1 MQEAQKK
8 CGILIIAGEAS
19 GDLHGAGVVHE
30 LKRLAPEAEI
40 FGIGGDGMAAAGMEL
55 LFHIRDMAVIGFTE
69 VLRHLRFFRRVM
81 RKLEDEVA
89 RRRPAVVILIDYP
102 GFNLRFA
109 ARLRARYEKPPKILY
124 YIAPQVWAWG
134 AKRIPKMARLVDHI
148 AVVFPFEVPIFQSAG
163 IPTEFVGHPLL
174 EGLRPKLNTD
184 TFFTRQQID
193 AARPL
198 LGLLP
203 GSRRQE
209 LERLLPDMVATARL
223 LRQTIPDLQ
232 IAVAMAPT
240 LPEALYRTWIKNDDI
255 RLVAN
260 ATYEVM
266 RDSSAC
272 LVCSGTATLETACF
286 GTPLAVVYR
295 VSRLS
300 YEIGKRVVKLP
311 YIGLV
316 NVVAGRKIV
325 PEFIQHDFMPERV
338 APVLAKLIQDNEYR
352 AEVQRTLAEA
362 RTKLGTAGAS
372 RRAAELALQLGEQH
386 YGESNSLQ
394 EKQKLFAPN

>member
-1 MQEAQKK
+1 MENKFVA
-8 CGILIIAGEAS
+8 LIIAGEAS
-19 GDLHGAGVVHE
+19 GDLHGASLVHE
-30 LKRLAPEAEI
+30 LKRIAPEVEI

-69 VLRHLRFFRRVM
+69 VLRHLRFFRHVM
-81 RKLEDEVA
+81 RTLEDEVA
-89 RRRPAVVILIDYP
+89 RRRPAVVVLIDYP

-134 AKRIPKMARLVDHI
+134 AKRIPKMARLVDQM
-148 AVVFPFEVPIFQSAG
+148 AVVFPFEVPLFQSAG

-184 TFFTRQQID
+184 TFFAHYQID

-232 IAVAMAPT
+232 IAVAMAPN
-240 LPEALYRTWIKNDDI
+240 LPEALYRAWAKNDGI
-255 RLVAN
+255 HLVAN

-286 GTPLAVVYR
+286 ETPLAVVYR
-295 VSRLS
+295 ISRLS
-300 YEIGKRVVKLP
+300 YEIGKRVVRLP

-316 NVVAGRKIV
+316 NVVAGRQIV
-325 PEFIQHDFMPERV
+325 PEFIQNDFVPERV
-338 APVLAKLIQDNEYR
+338 VPALAKFLQDDEYR
-352 AEVQRTLAEA
+352 AEVQRALGDV
-362 RTKLGTAGAS
+362 RTKLGTPGAS
-372 RRAAELALQLGEQH
+372 SRTAELVFQLGEQYADKGKSFVDVVH
-386 YGESNSLQ
+386 D
-394 EKQKLFAPN
+394 F

>member
-1 MQEAQKK
+1 MENKFVA
-8 CGILIIAGEAS
+8 LIVAGEAS
-19 GDLHGAGVVHE
+19 GDLHGAGLVHE

-40 FGIGGDGMAAAGMEL
+40 FGVGGDGMAAAGMEL

-69 VLRHLRFFRRVM
+69 VLRHLRFFRHVM
-81 RKLEDEVA
+81 RTLESEVT
-89 RRRPAVVILIDYP
+89 RRRPLVVVLIDYP

-109 ARLRARYEKPPKILY
+109 ARLRARYEKPAKILY

-134 AKRIPKMARLVDHI
+134 AKRIPKMAQLIDRM
-148 AVVFPFEVPIFQSAG
+148 AVVFPFEVPLFQAAG
-163 IPTEFVGHPLL
+163 IRAEFVGHPLL
-174 EGLRPKLNTD
+174 EGLCPQLNT
-184 TFFTRQQID
+184 TAFFARYHLD
-193 AARPL
+193 ATRPL

-203 GSRRQE
+203 GSRKQE
-209 LERLLPDMVATARL
+209 IERLLPDMLATAQF
-223 LRQTIPDLQ
+223 LRQTIAGLQ

-240 LPEALYRTWIKNDDI
+240 LPERLYRAWIKDDDI

-266 RDSSAC
+266 RESSVC

-325 PEFIQHDFMPERV
+325 PEFIQHDFVPERV
-338 APVLAKLIQDNEYR
+338 APVLAKLIKDGEYR
-352 AEVQRTLAEA
+352 AEVQSALSEV
-362 RTKLGTAGAS
+362 RTKLGTPGAS
-372 RRAAELALQLGEQH
+372 RRTAELALQLCEREGV
-386 YGESNSLQ
+386 Q
-394 EKQKLFAPN
+394 EREPATL

>member
-1 MQEAQKK
+1 MENKLSV
-8 CGILIIAGEAS
+8 LIVAGEAS
-19 GDLHGAGVVHE
+19 GDLHGAGLVHA

-55 LFHIRDMAVIGFTE
+55 MFHIRDMAVIGFTE

-81 RKLEDEVA
+81 RTLEDEVA
-89 RRRPAVVILIDYP
+89 RRQPAVVILIDYP

-109 ARLRARYEKPPKILY
+109 ARLRDRHEKPPKILY

-134 AKRIPKMARLVDHI
+134 ARRIPKLAQRLDRM
-148 AVVFPFEVPIFQSAG
+148 AVVFPFEVPLFQSAG

-174 EGLRPKLNTD
+174 EGLRPKLSTD
-184 TFFTRQQID
+184 AFF
-193 AARPL
+193 ARYQLNAERPR

-209 LERLLPDMVATARL
+209 LEHLLPDMLTTARL

-232 IAVAMAPT
+232 IVVAMAPN
-240 LPEALYRTWIKNDDI
+240 LPEALYRTWAKDEGI
-255 RLVAN
+255 RLVVN

-286 GTPLAVVYR
+286 GTPLVVVYR

-300 YEIGKRVVKLP
+300 YEIGKRLVKLP

-325 PEFIQHDFMPERV
+325 PEFIQNDFAPDRV
-338 APVLAKLIQDNEYR
+338 APVLAKLIRDREHR
-352 AEVQRTLAEA
+352 AEVQHALAEV
-362 RTKLGTAGAS
+362 RTKLGTPGAS
-372 RRAAELALQLGEQH
+372 RRTAELTLQLFEQQSAKKREH
-386 YGESNSLQ
+386 ET
-394 EKQKLFAPN
+394 AV

>member
-1 MQEAQKK
+1 M
-8 CGILIIAGEAS
+8 LIVAGEAS
-19 GDLHGAGVVHE
+19 GDLHGAGLVHE
-30 LKRLAPEAEI
+30 LKRLAPETEV
-40 FGIGGDGMAAAGMEL
+40 FGVGGDGMAAAGMEL

-69 VLRHLRFFRRVM
+69 VLRHLRFFRHVM
-81 RKLEDEVA
+81 HTLESEVA

-134 AKRIPKMARLVDHI
+134 AKRIPKMARLVDQM
-148 AVVFPFEVPIFQSAG
+148 AVVFPFEVPLFQSAG

-174 EGLRPKLNTD
+174 EGLRPKLNTGD
-184 TFFTRQQID
+184 FFARYRID

-223 LRQTIPDLQ
+223 VRQMIPDLQ
-232 IAVAMAPT
+232 IAVAMAPA
-240 LPEALYRTWIKNDDI
+240 LPEALYRTLIKDNSI
-255 RLVAN
+255 HLVAN

-311 YIGLV
+311 HIGLV

-325 PEFIQHDFMPERV
+325 PEFIQNDFVPERV
-338 APVLAKLIQDNEYR
+338 APALATFIQDDGHR
-352 AEVQRTLAEA
+352 AEAQRALAEV
-362 RTKLGTAGAS
+362 RTKIGTPGAS
-372 RRAAELALQLGEQH
+372 RRTAELALQLGEQ
-386 YGESNSLQ
+386 YYNESNLLL
-394 EKQKLFAPN
+394 EKQKLYAPN